1 VNINADVV
9 KVLEAMGLP
18 LPGGDGDTLRS
29 IAQDWDDLADEV
41 NRQLDELDSAVGM
54 VGPSEWAGAAAD
66 AFHQHW
72 QQQADSTR
80 KGVTNFHAVASSMR
94 TYATNIDAI
103 NEELVSI
110 CEQIIIAT
118 TAGALLT
125 VVTAGL
131 SDLASAIADSAEAA
145 RIAALVAKFAD
156 LAEQV
161 GVDIDRV
168 AEVLG
173 EVMENLKSLSE
184 TLKLGDVASNV
195 AADTTANVA
204 SQALSGQKVT
214 WGADLENGAL
224 DGIGTVGA
232 SAVLGKVAPG
242 LMTAADGTTTALSDG
257 VGNFVGGVFQS
268 EVGGL
273 TGVQG
278 DTAYQLPTSGA
289 ALSADGQNLEG
300 ALADGVGG
308 VAAHGAAHP
317 TAKSAGV
324 FTITDTLGGLTTSSE
339 TSPTGLKQTLGSFDG
354 PDGAMPVADGN

>member
-1 VNINADVV
+1 MNINADVV

-29 IAQDWDDLADEV
+29 IAQDWDDLADAI
-41 NRQLDELDSAVGM
+41 NRQVGELDSAVKM
-54 VGPSEWAGAAAD
+54 VGPTEWSGDAAD

-80 KGVTNFHAVASSMR
+80 KGVANFHNVAKSMR
-94 TYATNIDAI
+94 DYATNIDSI

-110 CEQIIIAT
+110 CEQIVIAT
-118 TAGALLT
+118 AAGALLT

-145 RIAALVAKFAD
+145 RIAALIAKFAD

-161 GVDIDRV
+161 GVDIDKV

-195 AADTTANVA
+195 VADTTANVA

-224 DGIGTVGA
+224 DGVGTVGA
-232 SAVLGKVAPG
+232 SALLGKVAPG
-242 LMTAADGTTTALSDG
+242 LMTAADGSTTALSDG
-257 VGNFVGGVFQS
+257 VSNFAGGVFQS
-268 EVGGL
+268 EVGGVA
-273 TGVQG
+273 GVQG
-278 DTAYQLPTSGA
+278 DTAYRLPTSSA
-289 ALSADGQNLEG
+289 ALSVDGQNLEG

-317 TAKSAGV
+317 TAKSTGV
-324 FTITDTLGGLTTSSE
+324 FTITDTLGGMTTSSE
-339 TSPTGLKQTLGSFDG
+339 TSATGLKQTLSSLDG
-354 PDGAMPVADGN
+354 PDGAMPVAGGN